1 MKQKI
6 KTWHSLK
13 YPDDELAKEMDGE
26 ITFEDLWDGM
36 NAGEDVYEMLGVYDS
51 LIREH
56 VFSELAKRMN
66 TKYETIYNKWLGE

>member
-1 MKQKI
+1 MEQKI
-6 KTWHSLK
+6 KTWHSLR
-13 YPDDELAKEMDGE
+13 YPNDELAKEMDGE
-26 ITFEDLWDGM
+26 ITFKNLWDGM

>member
-1 MKQKI
+1 MEQKI

-13 YPDDELAKEMDGE
+13 YPDDELAEKMNEE
-26 ITFEDLWDGM
+26 LTFKDLWEGM

>member
-1 MKQKI
+1 MEQKI

-13 YPDDELAKEMDGE
+13 YPNDELAKEIDGE
-26 ITFEDLWDGM
+26 ITFKDLWDGM
-36 NAGEDVYEMLGVYDS
+36 NAGKDVYEMLGVYDS

>member
-1 MKQKI
+1 MEQRI

-13 YPDDELAKEMDGE
+13 YPNDELAKEMDNE
-26 ITFEDLWDGM
+26 ITFKDLWDGM
-36 NAGEDVYEMLGVYDS
+36 KSGEDVYEMLGVYDS

-66 TKYETIYNKWLGE
+66 TKYEEIYNKWLGE

>member
-1 MKQKI
+1 MEQRI

-13 YPDDELAKEMDGE
+13 YPNDELAKEMDNE
-26 ITFEDLWDGM
+26 ITFKNLWDGM
-36 NAGEDVYEMLGVYDS
+36 KAGEDVYEMLGVYDS

-66 TKYETIYNKWLGE
+66 TKYEEIYNKWLGE

>member
-1 MKQKI
+1 MEQKI
-6 KTWHSLK
+6 KTWHSIK
-13 YPDDELAKEMDGE
+13 YPDDELAKEMDDE
-26 ITFEDLWDGM
+26 ITFRNLWEGM

>member
-1 MKQKI
+1 MKQRI

-13 YPDDELAKEMDGE
+13 YPDDELAKEIDGE
-26 ITFEDLWDGM
+26 ITFKDLWEGM

-51 LIREH
+51 SIREH

>member
-1 MKQKI
+1 MEQRI
-6 KTWHSLK
+6 KTWHSMK

-26 ITFEDLWDGM
+26 ITFKNIWEGM

-56 VFSELAKRMN
+56 VFGELAKRMN

>member
-6 KTWHSLK
+6 KVWHSMK
-13 YPDDELAKEMDGE
+13 YPDDKLAKEMDDE
-26 ITFEDLWDGM
+26 ITFGNLWKGM
-36 NAGEDVYEMLGVYDS
+36 KAGKDVYEMLGVYDS

-66 TKYETIYNKWLGE
+66 AKYETVYNKWLGE

>member
-1 MKQKI
+1 MNQKI

-13 YPDDELAKEMDGE
+13 YPNDELAKEMDGE
-26 ITFEDLWDGM
+26 ITFKDLWDGM
-36 NAGEDVYEMLGVYDS
+36 KDGIDVYEMLGVYDS